1 MTTDVGEQT
10 AAPATTLDRW
20 GQPLRLP
27 GLGETGVSGRRY
39 GYVILGAGCA
49 GLSLCYYLLEL
60 GVREEIL
67 ILDKK
72 SAFEDDRTWCF
83 WDVEPTPFSHLA
95 VHQWN
100 SWSLHAGGRSV
111 TQTSERYPYLCVTGA
126 NFYEY
131 VLNRLADHGNV
142 TVKLGEDVRGYS
154 ESGGAVRVE
163 TTEGTYVSSLVF
175 DGRGLAPGSPVFE
188 EARREAR
195 WVPQRF
201 VGQRIKTET
210 AVFDPDRCTLMD
222 FEVDQSQGLRFMYVL
237 PFGEREALVEN
248 VYLSEAKA
256 STETFRA
263 EISDY
268 LSKAYGLPETGYEV
282 CGEEQ
287 GYIPMTGYSFPRRLG
302 ERVYSI
308 GMLGGESRPSTG
320 YTFLR
325 IQRYCRRLA
334 ASVVRGA
341 LPPRRVDSRRYDVL
355 DGLFLRFMQEY
366 PERCPEVYRLMF
378 KGVPPEPL
386 IRFLTEKS
394 SPADEAR
401 LVYALP
407 KTPFIKLVGRSL
419 LERAG
424 R

>member
-1 MTTDVGEQT
+1 MTTETGKPT

-20 GQPLRLP
+20 GRPLRLP
-27 GLGETGVSGRRY
+27 DLGEASRSRY

-60 GVREEIL
+60 GVREPIL

-72 SAFEDDRTWCF
+72 PHFEDDRTWCF

-95 VHQWN
+95 VHRWD
-100 SWSLHAGGRSV
+100 SWDLHADGRNV

-126 NFYEY
+126 SFYEY
-131 VLNRLADHGNV
+131 ALNRLAAHENV
-142 TVKLGEDVRGYS
+142 AVKLGEDVHGYR
-154 ESGGAVRVE
+154 ESGSGVRVE
-163 TTEGTYVSSLVF
+163 TAEGVYESRLVF
-175 DGRGLAPGSPVFE
+175 DGRGLPPGSPVFE

-201 VGQRIKTET
+201 VGQRIET
-210 AVFDPDRCTLMD
+210 GEAVFDPGRCTLMD
-222 FEVDQSQGLRFMYVL
+222 FEVDQSRGLRFMYVL
-237 PFGEREALVEN
+237 PFSGHEALVEN
-248 VYLSEAKA
+248 VYLSDAEVSPEA
-256 STETFRA
+256 FRM
-263 EISDY
+263 EITDY
-268 LSKAYGLPETGYEV
+268 LSDAWGLPETGYEV
-282 CGEEQ
+282 RGEEQ
-287 GYIPMTGYSFPRRLG
+287 GYIPMTGYRFPRKLG

-334 ASVVRGA
+334 ESVVRGSA
-341 LPPRRVDSRRYDVL
+341 PSRRVDARRYDVL
-355 DGLFLRFMQEY
+355 DGLFLRFMQEH
-366 PERCPEVYRLMF
+366 PERCPEVYRRMF
-378 KGVPPEPL
+378 EGVFPEPL

-394 SPADEAR
+394 TPVDEAR
-401 LVYALP
+401 LIHALP
-407 KTPFIKLVGRSL
+407 KTPFIKLVGRTL
-419 LERAG
+419 LERAKPG